1 MDDISLTDQEQT
13 FSFKGEL
20 MRKTLH
26 ISSSIIPIGYYF
38 LERNLLLEI
47 LLPIILAMLLV
58 EFLKYKSSFVYDLY
72 LKIFKVML
80 REHEFDLKRVRFN
93 GATWLLL
100 GDIVCIMV
108 FPKFIAITGML
119 LLSLSDSFSA
129 IIGKAFGKKQYAP
142 NRSIIG
148 SLTFFIVGI
157 LIVFLTPKYYYSPH
171 EYAMAAGAVFFT
183 TLIDALNLPMDD
195 NFAIPIISSVLLY
208 VLYILFYPG
217 IFAT

>member
-1 MDDISLTDQEQT
+1 MDDTSLIEQEQS

-26 ISSSIIPIGYYF
+26 ISSSVIPIAYFF

-47 LLPIILAMLLV
+47 LLPIITAMLLV
-58 EFLKYKSSFVYDLY
+58 EFLKYKSSFVYDMY

-80 REHEFDLKRVRFN
+80 REHEFDLRRVRFN

-100 GDIVCIMV
+100 GDIASIII
-108 FPKFIAITGML
+108 FPKLIAITGML

-129 IIGKAFGKKQYAP
+129 IIGKTYGKKQYAP

-148 SLTFFIVGI
+148 SLTFFVVGI
-157 LIVFLTPKYYYSPH
+157 LIVFLTPKYFYTSQ
-171 EYAMAAGAVFFT
+171 EYALAAGAVFFT
-183 TLIDALNLPMDD
+183 TLIDALNLPTDD
-195 NFAIPIISSVLLY
+195 NFTIPIISSVLLY
-208 VLYILFYPG
+208 VLYIIFYPG
-217 IFAT
+217 IFRI